1 MGLLNKF
8 FGKRRFEEEEA
19 VIKALESAETAK
31 ESDSDDSDIED
42 LEKLWLERRKG
53 ARVVEEK
60 EELEKDAKETLGE
73 REAEEEGGPEEEE
86 QEQEQEQKQEGEEG
100 ISEDELISSLKG
112 VDKKEEE
119 EEMDLVI
126 REVMEEMGDVSAKEI
141 LELGREILNNMR
153 GGRR

>member
-1 MGLLNKF
+1 MGLLDKF
-8 FGKRRFEEEEA
+8 FGKRRFEEEEKA

-31 ESDSDDSDIED
+31 ESESNIED

-60 EELEKDAKETLGE
+60 GT
-73 REAEEEGGPEEEE
+73 EEEGGPEEEE
-86 QEQEQEQKQEGEEG
+86 QEQEQKQGGGGG
-100 ISEDELISSLKG
+100 ISEDELISSLKE
-112 VDKKEEE
+112 VDKKEEG

-126 REVMEEMGDVSAKEI
+126 KEVMEEMGDVHAKEI
-141 LELGREILNNMR
+141 LELGREVLNNMR

>member
-8 FGKRRFEEEEA
+8 FGKRRFEEEEEA

-31 ESDSDDSDIED
+31 GSESNIED

-53 ARVVEEK
+53 ASVGEEK
-60 EELEKDAKETLGE
+60 EELEKGAKEMLGE
-73 REAEEEGGPEEEE
+73 REVEEEGGPEGE
-86 QEQEQEQKQEGEEG
+86 EQKQGDEEDIN
-100 ISEDELISSLKG
+100 ISEDELISSLKE

-126 REVMEEMGDVSAKEI
+126 REVMEEMGDVHAKEI
-141 LELGREILNNMR
+141 LELGREILSEMR
-153 GGRR
+153 GGGR

>member
-1 MGLLNKF
+1 MGLLKKF

-60 EELEKDAKETLGE
+60 G
-73 REAEEEGGPEEEE
+73 AEEEGGPEEEE
-86 QEQEQEQKQEGEEG
+86 QEQEQEQEQKQEGEGG
-100 ISEDELISSLKG
+100 ISEDELISSLKE
-112 VDKKEEE
+112 VDKEEG

-126 REVMEEMGDVSAKEI
+126 KEVMEEMGDVSAKEI

>member
-1 MGLLNKF
+1 MGLLKKF
-8 FGKRRFEEEEA
+8 FGKRRFEEEEEA

-31 ESDSDDSDIED
+31 ESESDIED

-60 EELEKDAKETLGE
+60 EELEKDAKEMIEE

-86 QEQEQEQKQEGEEG
+86 QGGEGG
-100 ISEDELISSLKG
+100 ISEDELISSLKE
-112 VDKKEEE
+112 VDKKEEG

-126 REVMEEMGDVSAKEI
+126 KEVMEEMGDVHAKEI
-141 LELGREILNNMR
+141 LELGREILSEMR
-153 GGRR
+153 GGGG